1 MAIESKELIKKELN
15 KLLVGPED
23 ESLTG
28 ELVFDNGSYLVFQSV
43 KREDLAYIKSYVKEM
58 RVKEIAIQTYD
69 GSAEVLQ

>member
-1 MAIESKELIKKELN
+1 MGTESKKTIKQQID
-15 KLLVGPED
+15 KLLLGPNE

-28 ELVFDNGSYLVFQSV
+28 ELILDNGSYLVFQSV